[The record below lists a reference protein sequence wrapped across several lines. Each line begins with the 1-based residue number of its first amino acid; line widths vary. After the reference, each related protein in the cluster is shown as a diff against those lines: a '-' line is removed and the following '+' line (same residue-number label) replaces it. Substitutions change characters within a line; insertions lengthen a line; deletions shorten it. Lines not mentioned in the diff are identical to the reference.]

1 MLGDLSKEV
10 VAGARVAEIVQHV
23 GAVEGE
29 RRLSPR
35 NLVGADRTQRTHRAH
50 RVAEEGTI
58 GEVDDEAREIDAT
71 AVRLRVW
78 AEDDGWQ
85 PAAITV

>member
-1 MLGDLSKEV
+1 MLGDLGKEV
-10 VAGARVAEIVQHV
+10 VASARVAEIVQHV
-23 GAVEGE
+23 SAVEGE

-35 NLVGADRTQRTHRAH
+35 NFVGADRTERAHRAH

-58 GEVDDEAREIDAT
+58 REVDDEAREVDAT

-78 AEDDGWQ
+78 AEDDGEA
-85 PAAITV
+85 PAPG

>member
-10 VAGARVAEIVQHV
+10 VAGARVAEIVQHIS
-23 GAVEGE
+23 AVEGE

-35 NLVGADRTQRTHRAH
+35 NLVGADRTQRAHRAH

-58 GEVDDEAREIDAT
+58 GEMDDEAD
-71 AVRLRVW
+71 
-78 AEDDGWQ
+78 
-85 PAAITV
+85 PAPG